1 MEAIPKVIAVTLP
14 EGMTQRR
21 LRCCFFTCGASR
33 LNAWQ
38 VCLSDLRFG
47 RKDLWVQTSKG
58 VAYTDLVVGHRIGFQ
73 DGGAL

>member
-1 MEAIPKVIAVTLP
+1 V
-14 EGMTQRR
+14 
-21 LRCCFFTCGASR
+21 F
-33 LNAWQ
+33 NAWQ

-58 VAYTDLVVGHRIGFQ
+58 VAYTDLVVGHRIGFLTLSRQ